1 MTTSN
6 RLPHL
11 LTRGVL
17 SSAILGAL
25 AGLAQPALAQTA
37 AVPAVP
43 AKPPLKPATTPV
55 PVPVPAAAADSSVDA
70 TVTVTAN
77 RPTNRIDRQVY
88 DVKNDVS
95 STNSSAADALG
106 NVPSVAVD
114 PDGTVTLRGSTRVQV
129 YVDGKPSAM
138 MQGDNR
144 GATLNAMPAEDIES
158 VEVINNPG
166 AQFGNEGGG
175 GPILNL
181 VMRRNR
187 RPGGFGAVTANSG
200 TAGRYN
206 SAVSGSYNS
215 GAFGLQGG
223 VNVRHDGRDS
233 TVETERVRVDP
244 VTGAALRSL
253 QTGSSTGLRDAAGF
267 NTALTYNLS
276 DKDTLG
282 ANVAYSRLSNDGRS
296 QNRYIDFGADN
307 LADSDYVRATRSSGH
322 SDSGTW
328 GARLDHKGELPGE
341 VAKFDLRVSS
351 STNDSG
357 SAYSNAYAIR
367 PPRAQ
372 DNESR
377 QHNLTETRIV
387 DFTGDY
393 ERPVDQAMVKLG
405 YKLASH
411 KNSFDTLY
419 TDIDAAMLGE
429 IPNAA
434 RSNRF
439 ELDETTLALYGSYQF
454 RISENWSALAG
465 LRTEFTKMDFS
476 QLNGQPD
483 ASNRYVNYIPS
494 LFVTYR
500 VSDNTNIRLSYA
512 HRIRRP
518 GAGDLNPFVVY
529 RDEFNV
535 SSGNPNLKPTNSDSL
550 ELGYESR
557 MGALDTNLRGYYR
570 KDTGVISDRKVFI
583 NDTVILTTRDNA
595 GSNQSGGLEFTLSGK
610 LLPKLSLNTSGN
622 LGYTEQRI
630 FGAVGTD
637 ETTRHAVSL
646 SGRARINYQ
655 LSDEDQLQVSING
668 QGKTLGGQG
677 YRQPNATTN
686 FSLRHALTPAL
697 SLVLNVTDVF
707 NTNKIETIT
716 DTDLLKETSIRRSAG
731 RIAYLG
737 LSYRFGGA
745 AAAGTGTG
753 RRGPGQNRGEGGGP
767 GGGGPGGGGF
777 GGGSRG

>member
-1 MTTSN
+1 MTRS
-6 RLPHL
+6 
-11 LTRGVL
+11 VL
-17 SSAILGAL
+17 SAAILGAL
-25 AGLAQPALAQTA
+25 AALAQPALAQSGIT
-37 AVPAVP
+37 PAS
-43 AKPPLKPATTPV
+43 ATPV
-55 PVPVPAAAADSSVDA
+55 VVTRPPVKKAETPPPAAPAEAGIDA
-70 TVTVTAN
+70 TVTVTGN

-95 STNSSAADALG
+95 STNASAADALG

-114 PDGTVTLRGSTRVQV
+114 PDGTVTLRGSTRVQI
-129 YVDGKPSAM
+129 YIDGKPSAM

-187 RPGGFGAVTANSG
+187 KPGGFGALTANGG

-206 SAVSGSYNS
+206 SAASGSYNT
-215 GAFGLQGG
+215 GGFGVQGG
-223 VNVRHDGRDS
+223 LYVRHDGRDTAS
-233 TVETERVRVDP
+233 DTDRVRVDP
-244 VTGAALRSL
+244 VTGIATRSSQDGL
-253 QTGSSTGLRDAAGF
+253 STGLRDSAGF

-276 DKDTLG
+276 EKDTLG
-282 ANVAYSRLSNDGRS
+282 ANLAFSRNSNDGHS
-296 QNRYIDFGADN
+296 QDRYVSFGAD
-307 LADSDYVRATRSSGH
+307 DTPDTDYLRTTRSSGH
-322 SDSGTW
+322 SDSATW
-328 GARLDHKGELPGE
+328 GARLDHKGDLPGE
-341 VAKFDLRVSS
+341 LMKFDLRVSS
-351 STNDSG
+351 SKNDSG
-357 SAYSNAYAIR
+357 SAYSNAYAIA
-367 PPRAQ
+367 PPRAF
-372 DNESR
+372 DNQSR
-377 QHNLTETRIV
+377 QQNLTENRLV

-393 ERPVDQAMVKLG
+393 ERPVNEALVKLG
-405 YKLASH
+405 YKLFTH
-411 KNSFDTLY
+411 KNSFDTRY
-419 TDIDAAMLGE
+419 ADIDLTTLDE
-429 IPNAA
+429 IPNAL

-439 ELDETTLALYGSYQF
+439 ELDENTAALYGSYQF

-465 LRTEFTKMDFS
+465 LRTEWTKMNFS

-483 ASNRYVNYIPS
+483 AGNRYVNYIPS
-494 LFVTYR
+494 LFATYKL
-500 VSDNTNIRLSYA
+500 SEKTNIRLSYA
-512 HRIRRP
+512 RRIRRP

-535 SSGNPNLKPTNSDSL
+535 SSGNPNLKPTKTDSF
-550 ELGYESR
+550 EVGYESR
-557 MGALDTNLRGYYR
+557 IGVLDANLRGYYR
-570 KDTGVISDRKVFI
+570 KDTGLISDRKSFI
-583 NDTVILTTRDNA
+583 SDTVILTTKDNA

-622 LGYTEQRI
+622 LAYVEQRI
-630 FGAVGTD
+630 FGVTDLD

-646 SGRARINYQ
+646 SGRVRLNYQ
-655 LSDEDQLQVSING
+655 LSDDDQMQVAVNG
-668 QGKTLGGQG
+668 QGKTLNGQG

-697 SLVLNVTDVF
+697 SLVMNVTDVF
-707 NTNKIETIT
+707 NANKIETIT

-745 AAAGTGTG
+745 AGAG
-753 RRGPGQNRGEGGGP
+753 RRGSGQNRGEGGPP
-767 GGGGPGGGGF
+767 GGGGPGGGGGGF

>member
-1 MTTSN
+1 MTISP
-6 RLPHL
+6 RLPL
-11 LTRGVL
+11 LFTRSAL
-17 SSAILGAL
+17 SGAILGAL
-25 AGLAQPALAQTA
+25 AGLAQPALAQTGA
-37 AVPAVP
+37 APVVV
-43 AKPPLKPATTPV
+43 AKPPVKKTDAPESAI
-55 PVPVPAAAADSSVDA
+55 DA
-70 TVTVTAN
+70 TVTVTGN

-95 STNSSAADALG
+95 ATNGSAADALA

-114 PDGTVTLRGSTRVQV
+114 PDGTLTLRGSTRVQV

-187 RPGGFGAVTANSG
+187 KPGGFGAVNANGG

-206 SAVSGSYNS
+206 SGVSGSYNS
-215 GAFGLQGG
+215 GAFGIQGG
-223 VNVRHDGRDS
+223 ASVRRDGRDS
-233 TVETERVRVDP
+233 SWDIDRVRVDP
-244 VTGAALRSL
+244 VTKIANRSA
-253 QTGSSTGLRDAAGF
+253 QDGSSSGLRDSASV
-267 NTALTYNLS
+267 NTALTWNLGTR
-276 DKDTLG
+276 DTLG
-282 ANVAYSRLSNDGRS
+282 ANVMLSRLSNDSRS
-296 QNRYIDFGADN
+296 QDRYVSFGANDVTN
-307 LADSDYVRATRSSGH
+307 SDYLRTTRGSGH
-322 SDSGTW
+322 SDSGAL
-328 GARLDHKGELPGE
+328 GARFDHKGELPGE
-341 VAKFDLRVSS
+341 VAKFDVRVSS
-351 STNDSG
+351 MLNDSA

-367 PPRAQ
+367 TPRAL
-372 DNESR
+372 DNLCR
-377 QHNLTETRIV
+377 QQSLTGNRLV

-393 ERPVDQAMVKLG
+393 ERPVDQAFVKLG

-411 KNSFDTLY
+411 KSSFDTRY
-419 TDIDAAMLGE
+419 TDIDIATLGE
-429 IPNAA
+429 TVNTA

-439 ELDETTLALYGSYQF
+439 ELDETIVALYASYQF
-454 RISENWSALAG
+454 RLDQHWSVLAG
-465 LRTEFTKMDFS
+465 LRTELTRMDFL

-483 ASNRYVNYIPS
+483 ASNRYVNTIPS
-494 LFVTYR
+494 MFVTYR
-500 VSDNTNIRLSYA
+500 MSDQTNIRLSYA

-535 SSGNPNLKPTNSDSL
+535 SSGNPNLKPTSTDAF

-557 MGALDTNLRGYYR
+557 LGALDTNLRGYYR
-570 KDTGVISDRKVFI
+570 KDTGLISERKSFI
-583 NDTVILTTRDNA
+583 SDTVILTTKDNA

-622 LGYTEQRI
+622 LAYVEQRI
-630 FGAVGTD
+630 FGSLTSG

-655 LSDEDQLQVSING
+655 ISSEDQLQVAING
-668 QGKTLGGQG
+668 QGKTLSGQG
-677 YRQPNATTN
+677 YRQPNVTTN
-686 FSLRHALTPAL
+686 VSLRHAITPAL

-707 NTNKIETIT
+707 NGNKNETIT

-737 LSYRFGGA
+737 LTYRFGGPA
-745 AAAGTGTG
+745 AAEPGW
-753 RRGPGQNRGEGGGP
+753 RGPGQNYGDGP
-767 GGGGPGGGGF
+767 GAGPAGRPGM
-777 GGGSRG
+777 GSGPRG